1 MLVERLA
8 FMLRV
13 PSLCLSYR
21 FLCKQVFMPSCAIR
35 FVPEEVRKTLVD
47 ALRVDIP
54 NRPQKILINW
64 VETLSSPPKEDAVDA
79 RVVRVAT
86 PTRALQAPQ
95 AQTLTVNKIDHAVLY
110 HFTAAD
116 TGTQG
121 HLKQGSLCLIK
132 NQNSLFPR

>member
-1 MLVERLA
+1 M
-8 FMLRV
+8 
-13 PSLCLSYR
+13 
-21 FLCKQVFMPSCAIR
+21 
-35 FVPEEVRKTLVD
+35 PEEVRETLVD

-54 NRPQKILINW
+54 DRPHKILINW

-95 AQTLTVNKIDHAVLY
+95 AQMLTINKIDHAVLY
-110 HFTAAD
+110 HVAPTN

-121 HLKQGSLCLIK
+121 HVKQGSLCLIK
-132 NQNSLFPR
+132 NQNSLFPRCHDHDTMQLQ

>member
-1 MLVERLA
+1 M
-8 FMLRV
+8 
-13 PSLCLSYR
+13 
-21 FLCKQVFMPSCAIR
+21 
-35 FVPEEVRKTLVD
+35 PEEVRKTLVD

-79 RVVRVAT
+79 RMVRVAT

-110 HFTAAD
+110 HFTTTD

-121 HLKQGSLCLIK
+121 HVKQGSLSKITILSFQGVIIMTRCPFHIHVASK
-132 NQNSLFPR
+132 HSS